1 MIVRYVLITLFSFLT
16 IYSWSQVE
24 SSQLEELDKYI
35 ESSRQQWQVP
45 GMTVTIVKDG
55 VTLLSKG
62 YGVASVD
69 SGAAV
74 DQNTLFM
81 LGSTTKAM
89 TAAAMAML
97 VDEGKVNWTDRVTD
111 HLPWF
116 QLHDPYATRELT
128 VKDLFT
134 HNSGLGNTD
143 MLWTLWDYSTEEIVR
158 RIAKKPL
165 SYSLRGG
172 YTYQNIMYATAG
184 LIIEEASGQ
193 EWSDFIHERI
203 YEPLG
208 MTNTCALKSC
218 AFQNPNR
225 AAPHYK
231 SDTGIVQIIDS
242 NADSIGSAG
251 SAWSSSTDIQKWMK
265 FVLDGAMVRG
275 RRLISK
281 ENFDVLHSPQI
292 IIPKSSFY
300 PTAQL
305 TKPHFTAYSLGWF
318 LHDYAG
324 EYVQFH
330 TGSLNGSGA
339 IIGLVPDHNLGVY
352 VMVNL
357 ESAEVRHALMYKVFD
372 VILGLGDRDWSTDIK
387 SIYDGFA
394 ADSKA
399 RRNRRTAEQVANAPA
414 DISIEELKGEYTND
428 FLGDLTIE
436 MSDLL
441 RINCRKD
448 RHITLS
454 HWHHNTY
461 MGKIEEYKQDTGD
474 LVDFDRDA
482 NGLISF
488 TLYGYEFTKK

>member
-1 MIVRYVLITLFSFLT
+1 MKVRFVFITLCCFLT
-16 IYSWSQVE
+16 ISSWTQANIA
-24 SSQLEELDKYI
+24 QLDNYI
-35 ESSRQQWQVP
+35 ESSRLQWQVP

-62 YGVASVD
+62 YGVTAVESGTRVD
-69 SGAAV
+69 E
-74 DQNTLFM
+74 NTLFM

-97 VDEGKVNWTDRVTD
+97 VDDGKVKWTDKVTK
-111 HLPWF
+111 HLSWF
-116 QLHDPYATRELT
+116 QLQDPYATRELT

-158 RIAKKPL
+158 RIANRPL
-165 SYSLRGG
+165 SYSFRGG
-172 YTYQNIMYATAG
+172 YTYQNIMYAVAG
-184 LIIEEASGQ
+184 LIIEEQSGQ
-193 EWSDFIHERI
+193 EWSEFIHERI
-203 YEPLG
+203 YQPLG
-208 MTNTCALKSC
+208 MDSTCALKAC
-218 AFQNPNR
+218 AFENSNR

-231 SDTGIVQIIDS
+231 SDQGIVQIIDS

-251 SAWSSSTDIQKWMK
+251 SAWSSSADIQKWMK
-265 FVLDGAMVRG
+265 FVLDSAVVDGH
-275 RRLISK
+275 RLISK
-281 ENFDVLHSPQI
+281 ESYEVLHSPQI

-318 LHDYAG
+318 LHDYEG

-339 IIGLVPDHNLGVY
+339 IIGLIPDHNLGVY

-372 VILGLGDRDWSTDIK
+372 HFLGLGDRDWSTDIK
-387 SIYDGFA
+387 NICDGFA
-394 ADSKA
+394 ADSKD
-399 RRNRRTAEQVANAPA
+399 RRRRRAADRVANAPS
-414 DISIEELKGEYTND
+414 DIPVSALQGVYKND

-436 MSDLL
+436 MSDVL

-448 RHITLS
+448 RHILLS
-454 HWHHNTY
+454 HWHYNTY
-461 MGKIEEYKQDTGD
+461 MGKIEEYKQDTGS
-474 LVDFDRDA
+474 LIDFNRDA
-482 NGLISF
+482 EGHISF
-488 TLYGYEFTKK
+488 NLYGHQFVKK

>member
-1 MIVRYVLITLFSFLT
+1 MILRYTCILVCCFLSF
-16 IYSWSQVE
+16 ISYSQV
-24 SSQLEELDKYI
+24 STAQLQELDKYI
-35 ESSRQQWQVP
+35 ESARQQWEVP

-55 VTLLSKG
+55 ATLLSKG
-62 YGVASVD
+62 YGVSSVE
-69 SGAAV
+69 SGMAV
-74 DQNTLFM
+74 DANTLFM

-97 VDEGKVNWTDRVTD
+97 VDEGKVKWTDKVTQ

-116 QLHDPYATRELT
+116 QLHNAYVTGELT

-143 MLWTLWDYSTEEIVR
+143 MLWTLWDYSTEEIVK
-158 RIAKKPL
+158 RIAKRPL

-184 LIIEEASGQ
+184 LIIEKVSGQ
-193 EWSDFIHERI
+193 EWSSFVHKRI
-203 YEPLG
+203 YQPLD
-208 MTNTCALKSC
+208 MDSTCALKSC
-218 AFQNPNR
+218 AFENSNR

-231 SDTGIVQIIDS
+231 SDQGIIQIIDS

-251 SAWSSSTDIQKWMK
+251 SAWSSSADIQKWMK
-265 FVLDGAMVRG
+265 FVLDSAVVDG

-281 ENFDVLHSPQI
+281 KNFEVLHSPQI

-318 LHDYAG
+318 LHDYKG

-339 IIGLVPDHNLGVY
+339 IIGLLPEHHLGVY

-372 VILGLGDRDWSTDIK
+372 HIIGLGERDWSTDIK

-394 ADSKA
+394 ADSKE
-399 RRNRRTAEQVANAPA
+399 RRMRRASERVANAPA
-414 DISIEELKGEYTND
+414 DIPVSTLEGVYTND
-428 FLGDLTIE
+428 FLGQLTIE
-436 MSDLL
+436 ISDKL

-448 RHITLS
+448 RHITFS
-454 HWHHNTY
+454 HWHYNTY
-461 MGKIEEYKQDTGD
+461 MGKIEEYKQDTGS
-474 LVDFDRDA
+474 LIDFDRDA
-482 NGLISF
+482 QGNISF
-488 TLYGYEFTKK
+488 NLYGHEFVKK

>member
-1 MIVRYVLITLFSFLT
+1 MMVRYVLIALFSFLT
-16 IYSWSQVE
+16 IYSWSQDI
-24 SSQLEELDKYI
+24 SSQLEELDRYI

-62 YGVASVD
+62 YGVASVE
-69 SGAAV
+69 SGAVV
-74 DQNTLFM
+74 DENTLFM

-89 TAAAMAML
+89 TAAAMALL
-97 VDEGKVNWTDRVTD
+97 VDEGKVNWTDRVTT

-116 QLHDPYATRELT
+116 QLHDPYVTRELT

-158 RIAKKPL
+158 RISKKPL

-184 LIIEEASGQ
+184 LIIEEVSGQ
-193 EWSDFIHERI
+193 EWSAFIHKRI
-203 YEPLG
+203 YQPLG
-208 MTNTCALKSC
+208 MDSTCALRSC
-218 AFQNPNR
+218 AFKNKNR
-225 AAPHYK
+225 ATPHYK
-231 SDTGIVQIIDS
+231 SDDDIIQIIDS

-251 SAWSSSTDIQKWMK
+251 SAWSSSADIQKWMK
-265 FVLDGAMVRG
+265 FVLDTAVVDGQ
-275 RRLISK
+275 RLISK
-281 ENFDVLHSPQI
+281 ENFEILHSPHI

-318 LHDYAG
+318 LHDYKG

-372 VILGLGDRDWSTDIK
+372 HILGLGDRDWSTDIK

-394 ADSKA
+394 VTSKK
-399 RRNRRTAEQVANAPA
+399 RRKRRSTERVANAPA
-414 DISIEELKGEYTND
+414 DISIDELQGVYTND
-428 FLGDLTIE
+428 FLGDLIIE
-436 MSDLL
+436 MSDIL
-441 RINCRKD
+441 RINCRQD

-454 HWHHNTY
+454 HWHYNTY

-482 NGLISF
+482 SGEISF
-488 TLYGYEFTKK
+488 SLYGYEFKKK